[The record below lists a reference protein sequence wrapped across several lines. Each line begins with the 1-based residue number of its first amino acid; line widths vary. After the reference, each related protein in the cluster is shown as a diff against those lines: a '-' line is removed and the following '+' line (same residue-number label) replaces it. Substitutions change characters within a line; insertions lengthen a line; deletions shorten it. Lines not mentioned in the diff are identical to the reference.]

1 MLTNTDSLSSVDE
14 TGIDLRLEVV
24 RLEAEV
30 EKLTAQLR
38 RVLQVAD
45 DVDLENFDLD
55 AIELCQKRNNPYVFK
70 VDDAGAAAFD
80 NFFNTYDP
88 HLEKTRS
95 FLLD

>member
-14 TGIDLRLEVV
+14 ANVDLRLEVV

-30 EKLTAQLR
+30 EKLSGQLR

-45 DVDLENFDLD
+45 DVDLNDFDLD
-55 AIELCQKRNNPYVFK
+55 AIERSQKRSNPYVFD